1 MQWFIS
7 KASAFM
13 ISNALYVSFIVLFYV
28 LKIVIESLVNFS
40 IHLFYSLTQE
50 FQVGISVKFLS
61 VLMTGIFIVFK
72 YGS

>member
-1 MQWFIS
+1 
-7 KASAFM
+7 M
-13 ISNALYVSFIVLFYV
+13 ISNALYVSFIVLFHL

>member
-1 MQWFIS
+1 
-7 KASAFM
+7 M
-13 ISNALYVSFIVLFYV
+13 ISNALYVSFIVLFYL